1 MWTLCG
7 CGILPQMEQ
16 SNERD
21 GEFVRK
27 TAAGSRSYARLARR
41 WKLVVCTLSLASLAF
56 AQRPTGTWDVFAHGA
71 KGDGTTLDTAAIQAA
86 IDACHAAGGGRVYL
100 HNGKFR
106 AGTLRFRSNVILH
119 VEAGAALVASPNLDD
134 FPTTPSRHPSY
145 TGELITGKMFL
156 HAEDAHGI
164 GIAGR
169 GTIDGGGDTWAKG
182 PYGSPSFHR
191 RPRLLHFVGC
201 ENVQI
206 RGVIFRN
213 SASWTLSFLEC
224 RDLVLDGFRIESR
237 ENPDIEQTRYAR
249 APGRNNDGIDLV
261 DCQVVRVSNCAIN
274 SGDDAIVL
282 KSFSP
287 GGLCR
292 DITITNCVVS
302 SNASGIKIGTESA
315 GAFED
320 IVVQN
325 CTIYDTRG
333 AGLAVLTV
341 DGARIERVSFSNIS
355 LRNIKGD
362 AIFVRLG
369 ARDRP
374 YRKDAVVGKA
384 GLKDVMF
391 SQIQGTRIS
400 SLGSGLSG
408 IPGQMLE
415 NIILRDINLEFTGG
429 IGPEAVKRVVP
440 ENIKGYPSGGMFGGT
455 LPAYGF
461 YVRHARNVVFENVQ
475 LRFVAD
481 DHRPAIMCDDVD
493 GLRISRLRAQ
503 TMPGINARHLVNTRH
518 VTR

>member
-1 MWTLCG
+1 MRRASW
-7 CGILPQMEQ
+7 
-16 SNERD
+16 
-21 GEFVRK
+21 
-27 TAAGSRSYARLARR
+27 AGFA
-41 WKLVVCTLSLASLAF
+41 TLSLAMVLFGPVSL

-106 AGTLRFRSNVILH
+106 AGTIRFKSNVTLH
-119 VEAGAALVASPNLDD
+119 VEAGASLVASPNLDD
-134 FPTTPSRHPSY
+134 FPTLPSKHPSY
-145 TGELITGKMFL
+145 TGEMITGKMFL
-156 HAEDAHGI
+156 HAEDAAGI
-164 GIAGR
+164 GIEGR
-169 GTIDGGGDTWAKG
+169 GTIDGGGDTWVQG
-182 PYGSPSFHR
+182 PYGSPSFHH

-206 RGVIFRN
+206 RGVTFRN

-224 RDLVLDGFRIESR
+224 RDMVLDGLRIDSR
-237 ENPDIEQTRYAR
+237 ENPDIEATRFTVR
-249 APGRNNDGIDLV
+249 GRNCDGIDLV
-261 DCQVVRVSNCAIN
+261 DCQLVRVANCAIN

-287 GGLCR
+287 EGLCR
-292 DITITNCVVS
+292 DITIANCVVS

-325 CTIYDTRG
+325 CTVYDTRG
-333 AGLAVLTV
+333 GGLAVLTV

-362 AIFVRLG
+362 AIVMRLG
-369 ARDRP
+369 ARDRT
-374 YRKDAVVGKA
+374 YRQGAAVKPGV
-384 GLKDVMF
+384 LRDVMF
-391 SQIQGTRIS
+391 SQIQGARLAT
-400 SLGSGLSG
+400 LGNVISG
-408 IPGQMLE
+408 IPDRMIE
-415 NIILRDINLEFTGG
+415 NVIFRDINLEFAGG
-429 IGPEAVKRVVP
+429 VGAAAAKRVVP
-440 ENIKGYPSGGMFGGT
+440 ENVKGYPSGGMFGSP

-481 DHRPAIMCDDVD
+481 DLRPAIICDDVD
-493 GLRISRLRAQ
+493 SVRFSGMRLRA
-503 TMPGINARHLVNTRH
+503 MPGVEAKQLVNTRN